1 MKKLVTLMLLTA
13 MMLSLVSCGSGG
25 KWERYGYFSDTEGN
39 TLYISD
45 PGEDAEEWYVEF
57 SDGKDVY
64 TGYCE
69 GKGSKLTGMLEC
81 ELSEDAVSEMEI
93 TLTNDGKDGVKA
105 KIKDASTCKMT
116 HAETAPIVITIDT
129 DGFGFIRA
137 LTESREPDS
146 DGYVSSM
153 DLDLMVPVVYELTA
167 RGENDWAFVKWTK
180 NGEDFSADRKLT
192 VTFSET
198 ADYVAVF
205 EYPRI
210 HTDDVGQYGDS
221 HEATFYEYPSDFI
234 YSFINGNAD
243 SGTLERGGFTTLE
256 YEDLENFLGSS
267 PVRGIF
273 DLPLS
278 YSDNIDHAVVYS
290 AGGRSGGR
298 WGLTVLG
305 MSFNSPENAQQY
317 YQTLRDGLSSAF
329 SSAGADVKEGLDE
342 GVTYITGRAS
352 GSYGTVGQEG
362 IYLEGSCV
370 LIAVSSESGTT
381 RGTEAMTNLCEFF
394 IIPDPKG

>member
-1 MKKLVTLMLLTA
+1 
-13 MMLSLVSCGSGG
+13 
-25 KWERYGYFSDTEGN
+25 
-39 TLYISD
+39 
-45 PGEDAEEWYVEF
+45 
-57 SDGKDVY
+57 
-64 TGYCE
+64 
-69 GKGSKLTGMLEC
+69 
-81 ELSEDAVSEMEI
+81 
-93 TLTNDGKDGVKA
+93 
-105 KIKDASTCKMT
+105 MT

-180 NGEDFSADRKLT
+180 NGEDLSADRKLT